1 MPKTATAVKRMFF
14 CPHCDK
20 PYEDCEHTKNKDI
33 LPKEETGRI
42 ISSMEFIVLLDA
54 GEI

>member
-1 MPKTATAVKRMFF
+1 MLKTAVKRMFF
-14 CPHCDK
+14 CQICDHK
-20 PYEDCEHTKNKDI
+20 YGDCEHTKNKDI

-42 ISSMEFIVLLDA
+42 ISSMEFLVLSDA